1 MQSIHDLILKNRKFI
16 GREKEIMAMNNLL
29 FATDKDWHIL
39 HFYGP
44 LGIGKTV
51 LLKHFAKSHNELP
64 IIYIDGH
71 RGIQSSQQFLKAC
84 DGELNM
90 LTNSATAELHGHD
103 SITKIQALTKEHPIV
118 ILMLDGL
125 DQCQSILDW
134 LKNDFIPLLP
144 TNIRIFSAGRFPLND
159 WQTDYGYEK
168 LVKNIQLKPFRKDEW
183 TAYACE
189 YGITNPQLL
198 YQIGYISQGIP
209 LAVAIICSHILENE
223 PMQKLTLTDRQ
234 RLLNL
239 IDKYLF
245 IGNHLDGLNSTLL
258 ILASITYTFD
268 QELLEYM
275 LGKSI
280 ADQDFIDLCQS
291 SFVDAHP
298 TEGWIINNGIR
309 WWIRRGFKEK
319 FPDTY
324 ATYIKRA
331 DTLLK
336 QRLAN
341 TNPKNRLKILE
352 ITIGRF
358 FLKDTVFTR
367 SLVYFEG
374 DRQLRLRSARKNDIP
389 LLAKMYQKNLK
400 VSPPFSIDDTHQEQY
415 LLDIWNINPS
425 YIKIIEQDDQPLF
438 FYSFIPL
445 NDEIMS
451 VFQHNPVIAPLLNA
465 NSLGSSDW
473 LFWILSANH
482 PTDWEVVHYFFKHS
496 FLPSLDNK
504 CITCMLILKDQAELL
519 RLFGFQHLSF
529 ADYQTIS
536 GMTFY
541 FYQLDLRKE
550 ENDIEDWIMLTKEI
564 LSNYTML
571 EHKPLILERYK
582 GLSVSVEDDDQLVVH
597 IKEIINEVLK
607 CLENGSKQENMQA
620 LILKYAYLK
629 KVGSHEAVADFL
641 QMATSTYYRHLKK
654 LVSVLSEVLRTN
666 AKKLD

>member
-374 DRQLRLRSARKNDIP
+374 DRQLRLRSERKNDIP
-389 LLAKMYQKNLK
+389 LLAMM
-400 VSPPFSIDDTHQEQY
+400 I
-415 LLDIWNINPS
+415 
-425 YIKIIEQDDQPLF
+425 
-438 FYSFIPL
+438 
-445 NDEIMS
+445 
-451 VFQHNPVIAPLLNA
+451 
-465 NSLGSSDW
+465 
-473 LFWILSANH
+473 
-482 PTDWEVVHYFFKHS
+482 
-496 FLPSLDNK
+496 
-504 CITCMLILKDQAELL
+504 
-519 RLFGFQHLSF
+519 
-529 ADYQTIS
+529 
-536 GMTFY
+536 
-541 FYQLDLRKE
+541 
-550 ENDIEDWIMLTKEI
+550 
-564 LSNYTML
+564 
-571 EHKPLILERYK
+571 
-582 GLSVSVEDDDQLVVH
+582 
-597 IKEIINEVLK
+597 
-607 CLENGSKQENMQA
+607 
-620 LILKYAYLK
+620 
-629 KVGSHEAVADFL
+629 
-641 QMATSTYYRHLKK
+641 
-654 LVSVLSEVLRTN
+654 
-666 AKKLD
+666 